1 MSFPVS
7 TKATPDRDT
16 SLDYAISEPEVA
28 VIIPCYNEELNI
40 EKVVRDFQASL
51 PDASIYVFDNN
62 SDDRTAEIALQSG
75 AIVRMVYNKGKGNVI
90 RRMFADVDADVY
102 VMVDG
107 DDTYDATSAP
117 IMVEKLISEQ
127 LDMVV
132 GVRIAE
138 EKLAYRSGH
147 RFGNRMLTG
156 FANMIF
162 GRSFNDMLSGYRVFS
177 KRFVK
182 SFPAFAT
189 GFETETEITV
199 HALELKMPVAEVDTK
214 YGARAENSESKLR
227 TYRDGFRILK
237 MILTLF
243 KTERPFAF
251 FGIIALIFALLS
263 VGIFIPV
270 LVTYIRTGLVPRLPT
285 ATLSMGLML
294 VAIINLFIGIIL
306 DAVTRSRREM
316 KKLSYLSVP
325 HFSVR
330 KRL

>member
-1 MSFPVS
+1 MSTQQLVN
-7 TKATPDRDT
+7 PDT
-16 SLDYAISEPEVA
+16 TFDYAIVQPNVA
-28 VIIPCYNEELNI
+28 VIIPCYNEEENI
-40 EKVVRDFQASL
+40 EKVVQDFQAAL
-51 PDASIYVFDNN
+51 PDATIYVFDNN
-62 SDDRTAEIALQSG
+62 SDDRTTEIALQAG
-75 AIVRMVYNKGKGNVI
+75 AKVRMVFNKGKGNVI

-107 DDTYDATSAP
+107 DDTYDAASAP
-117 IMVEKLISEQ
+117 IMVEKLLEEQ

-132 GVRIAE
+132 GVRIAD
-138 EKLAYRSGH
+138 EKLAYRNGH

-156 FANMIF
+156 FANVIF

-199 HALELKMPVAEVDTK
+199 HALELKMPVAEVDTR
-214 YGARAENSESKLR
+214 YGARKENSESKLR
-227 TYRDGFRILK
+227 TYRDGFRILN
-237 MILTLF
+237 MILSLF

-251 FGIIALIFALLS
+251 FSIIAVIFALLS
-263 VGIFIPV
+263 IGIFIPV
-270 LVTYIRTGLVPRLPT
+270 LITYVRTGLVPRLPT
-285 ATLSMGLML
+285 ATLSMGMML
-294 VAIINLFIGIIL
+294 VAMINLFIGIIL

-316 KKLSYLSVP
+316 KKLTYLSVP
-325 HFSVR
+325 LFPEK